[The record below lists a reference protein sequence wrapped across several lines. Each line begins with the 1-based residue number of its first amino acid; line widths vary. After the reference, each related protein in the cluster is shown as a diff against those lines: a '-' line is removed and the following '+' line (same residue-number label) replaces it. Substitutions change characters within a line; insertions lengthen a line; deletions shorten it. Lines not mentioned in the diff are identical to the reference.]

1 MANKQHP
8 AYKTDKLEAR
18 IAEKFGTQK
27 AFAAAIG
34 TSRSAICRYLKEGR
48 DWRGSTLMK
57 AVRLLEIPHE
67 EIEAY
72 FFEPRVTKTEPKRA
86 KR

>member
-1 MANKQHP
+1 M

-18 IAEKFGTQK
+18 IIERFGTQK

-34 TSRSAICRYLKEGR
+34 TSRSVICRYLKEGR

-57 AVRLLEIPHE
+57 AVRVLDIPQD
-67 EIEAY
+67 EIESY
-72 FFEPRVTKTEPKRA
+72 FFEPRVAIPQPKRA